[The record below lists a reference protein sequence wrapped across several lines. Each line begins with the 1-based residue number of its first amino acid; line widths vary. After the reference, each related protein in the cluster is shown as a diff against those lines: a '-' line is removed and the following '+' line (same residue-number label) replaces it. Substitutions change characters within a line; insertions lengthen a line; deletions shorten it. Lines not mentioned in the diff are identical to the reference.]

1 MLSVYLLG
9 PKKRHSHYTRGE
21 RKSAGDGTGLES
33 ETILAIEALKVLEF
47 IFTWVTSGRSCEKD
61 LRIIRALNSVE
72 NQNNG
77 KMTGNSEVQK
87 CVG

>member
-47 IFTWVTSGRSCEKD
+47 IFT
-61 LRIIRALNSVE
+61 
-72 NQNNG
+72 
-77 KMTGNSEVQK
+77 
-87 CVG
+87 